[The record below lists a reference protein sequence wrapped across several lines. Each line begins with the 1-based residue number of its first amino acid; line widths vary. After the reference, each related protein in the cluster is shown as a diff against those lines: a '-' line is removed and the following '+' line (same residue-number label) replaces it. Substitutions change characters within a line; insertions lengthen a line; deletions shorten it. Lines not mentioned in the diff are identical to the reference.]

1 VGNLNLTAVAAGQN
15 SKEVTINDA
24 DAAIES
30 ALTDTLSLDLS
41 AGNVTVTAL
50 QYRRNIGFTTTGN
63 AISRDLTLQTIKR
76 TVWVRNSGSATLNIK
91 VGSTTLTLAAAGF
104 MLIYTD
110 GTTNGLAKIDLVGS
124 ISLAF
129 TSLTDVPANYTS
141 ASRKTVRVNAAANAL
156 EFVDTSYTLAFYQ
169 EAVMTNAQ
177 MVYKFIATVAFTLP
191 QNLTG
196 SQAKSEVASVGN
208 VHFDIFKNGSDV
220 GDIVFNTS
228 STGTFTLSADQSFA
242 AGDILT
248 IKGPATADANLA
260 GVGVSLKGYL
270 T

>member
-1 VGNLNLTAVAAGQN
+1 MGNLGITTVAAGQN
-15 SKEVTINDA
+15 TKETTINDA
-24 DAAIES
+24 DAALES
-30 ALTDTLSLDLS
+30 ALTDTLSCNLTS
-41 AGNVTVTAL
+41 GNVSVTTL
-50 QYRRNIGFTTTGN
+50 QYQRNIGFVTTGN
-63 AISRDLTLQTIKR
+63 AISRDLTFPAVKR
-76 TVWVRNSGSATLNIK
+76 TVWVKNGGSATLNIK

-110 GTTNGLAKIDLVGS
+110 GTTNGLSKIDLVGS
-124 ISLAF
+124 IALAF

-141 ASRKTVRVNAAANAL
+141 AGRKIVRVNAAANAL
-156 EFVDTSYTLAFYQ
+156 EFIDMSYTLAFYQ

-177 MVYKFIATVAFTLP
+177 MVYKFIATVGVTLP
-191 QNLTG
+191 AGLSG
-196 SQAKSEVASVGN
+196 SQAKSEVASAGN
-208 VHFDIFKNGSDV
+208 VHFDIFKNGSDL
-220 GDIVFNTS
+220 GDITFNTS
-228 STGTFTLSADQSFA
+228 STGSFTLASDLVLA